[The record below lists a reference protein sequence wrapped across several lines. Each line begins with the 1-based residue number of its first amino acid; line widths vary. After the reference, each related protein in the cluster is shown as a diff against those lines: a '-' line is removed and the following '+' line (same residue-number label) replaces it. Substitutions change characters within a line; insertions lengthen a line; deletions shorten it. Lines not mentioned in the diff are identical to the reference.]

1 MAKRIRDLE
10 GRKTI
15 HVGVN
20 SSSHAGFRIQCFK
33 YGLSMQ
39 EVFEEFVVRIA
50 NEDTDSLEFLAE
62 LKSDK
67 KLKTVKK
74 LKNIDVESI
83 YDMINSENPISD
95 DE

>member
-1 MAKRIRDLE
+1 MTKLLSDLG

-20 SSSHAGFRIQCFK
+20 ASSHAGFRIQCFK

-50 NEDTDSLEFLAE
+50 NEEAEALEFLAE

-83 YDMINSENPISD
+83 YDMINAESPLSD
-95 DE
+95 D

>member
-1 MAKRIRDLE
+1 MTKLLSELE

-20 SSSHAGFRIQCFK
+20 ASSHHGFRIQCFK
-33 YGLSMQ
+33 HGLSMQ

-50 NEDTDSLEFLAE
+50 NEEADSLEFLAE

-74 LKNIDVESI
+74 LKNVDVESI
-83 YDMINSENPISD
+83 YDMISAESPLSD
-95 DE
+95 D

>member
-1 MAKRIRDLE
+1 MTKRLSE
-10 GRKTI
+10 LAGRKTV

-20 SSSHAGFRIQCFK
+20 ASSHAGFRIQCFK
-33 YGLSMQ
+33 HGLSMQ

-50 NEDTDSLEFLAE
+50 NEEAESIEFLAE

-83 YDMINSENPISD
+83 YDMINAESPNSD
-95 DE
+95 D

>member
-1 MAKRIRDLE
+1 MTKRLSE
-10 GRKTI
+10 LAGRKTV

-20 SSSHAGFRIQCFK
+20 ASSHAGFRSQCFK
-33 YGLSMQ
+33 HGLSMQ

-50 NEDTDSLEFLAE
+50 NEEAESIEFLAE

-83 YDMINSENPISD
+83 YDMKNAESPNSD
-95 DE
+95 D

>member
-1 MAKRIRDLE
+1 MTKRLRDLG

-20 SSSHAGFRIQCFK
+20 ASSHAGFRIQCFK

-50 NEDTDSLEFLAE
+50 NEEAEALEFLAE

-83 YDMINSENPISD
+83 YDMINAESPLSD
-95 DE
+95 D

>member
-1 MAKRIRDLE
+1 MTKRIRELE

-15 HVGVN
+15 HVGIN
-20 SSSHAGFRIQCFK
+20 ASSHAGFKIQCFK
-33 YGLSMQ
+33 FGLSMQ
-39 EVFEEFVVRIA
+39 EVFEEFVVRVA
-50 NEDTDSLEFLAE
+50 NEEAESLAFLAE

-67 KLKTVKK
+67 KQKTIKR

-83 YDMINSENPISD
+83 YDMINSENSILD

>member
-1 MAKRIRDLE
+1 MTKLLSELE
-10 GRKTI
+10 GRKTV

-20 SSSHAGFRIQCFK
+20 ASSHAGFRIQCFK

-50 NEDTDSLEFLAE
+50 NEEADAIEFLAE

-74 LKNIDVESI
+74 LKNIDIESI
-83 YDMINSENPISD
+83 YDMINAESPLSD
-95 DE
+95 D

>member
-1 MAKRIRDLE
+1 MTKLLSDLD

-20 SSSHAGFRIQCFK
+20 ASSHAGFRIQCFK
-33 YGLSMQ
+33 HGLSMQ

-50 NEDTDSLEFLAE
+50 NEEAEALEFLTE

-74 LKNIDVESI
+74 LKNIDIESI
-83 YDMINSENPISD
+83 YDMINAESPLSD
-95 DE
+95 D